1 MRSYTSVPET
11 VKGYGRKGPMLRTWF
26 LASLAV
32 LAIGC
37 RKTLVQ
43 DAGVAAGQAAVPSAQ
58 PDAGLELTLSKLD
71 GFLAYERLLR
81 GEGVPSTREVR
92 RLSQAVDG
100 GGRALEEAYAL
111 MRRRTEE
118 AEAVRADAGLS
129 TAEIQS
135 LETLTAEVALARA
148 GAGRADLD
156 EALRAL
162 DAAKEQLPPEQRAS
176 VQRTVE
182 RLRAQQER
190 ARTLYDV
197 RARWGDAAVNL
208 VLEREKPVLEIWGV
222 PDR

>member
-1 MRSYTSVPET
+1 PET

-26 LASLAV
+26 LASLT
-32 LAIGC
+32 LLTIGC

-43 DAGVAAGQAAVPSAQ
+43 DAGVDAGQAALPSAR

-71 GFLAYERLLR
+71 GFLSYERLLR
-81 GEGVPSTREVR
+81 GEGAPSTREVR
-92 RLSQAVDG
+92 RLSQAADG

-111 MRRRTEE
+111 MRRRTEQ

-135 LETLTAEVALARA
+135 LESLTSEVALARA
-148 GAGRADLD
+148 GAGGADLD
-156 EALRAL
+156 EALRSL
-162 DAAKEQLPPEQRAS
+162 DAAKEQLPADQRAG

-190 ARTLYDV
+190 ARTLSDV
-197 RARWGDAAVNL
+197 RARWGDPAVDT
-208 VLEREKPVLEIWGV
+208 VLR
-222 PDR
+222 